1 MDTDLDTLATALYV
15 TVDDLLK
22 TNPDQ
27 LPERPKVGI
36 EPLISD
42 AEMIVLAVMQ
52 ALLSYRSESRWLRR
66 AHKDF
71 HTMFPTLP
79 RQSGYN
85 KRLRKLGCVMAW
97 IITQLAQQTSVF
109 TDDVWIVDSTPI
121 ECGHSRATVTTSNLA
136 GWASY
141 GYCASHSRW
150 FWGLRLHLISTL
162 HGLPIGWAVTSANL
176 DERMILTD
184 LTDSLPN
191 LDTPHTLLADKG
203 YRSHH
208 LDTHLTNHNIDLIR
222 PAVKN
227 EPTRSGH
234 EFLRP
239 LRQTIE
245 SIFDTFKG
253 QLDLENPGGYTPLG
267 VLTRITQRI
276 LALTAAIWNNDR
288 QGLHP
293 LRSLIAY
300 DH

>member
-22 TNPDQ
+22 TNPDKAPQ
-27 LPERPKVGI
+27 RPAVGI
-36 EPLISD
+36 APVITD
-42 AEMIVLAVMQ
+42 AELIVLAVMQ

-71 HTMFPTLP
+71 HGMFPHLP

-85 KRLRKLGCVMAW
+85 KRLRKLAPLMGW
-97 IITQLAQQTSVF
+97 IITHLAHQTSIF
-109 TDDVWIVDSTPI
+109 TDDVWVVDSTPI
-121 ECGHSRATVTTSNLA
+121 ECGRSRTTVNNSDLA
-136 GWASY
+136 GWATY
-141 GYCASHSRW
+141 GYCASHTRW

-162 HGLPIGWAVTSANL
+162 HGLPIGWAVTSANQ
-176 DERMILTD
+176 DERAVLTELTD
-184 LTDSLPN
+184 TLPTD
-191 LDTPHTLLADKG
+191 TAHILLADKG
-203 YRSHH
+203 YRSQQ
-208 LDTHLTNHNIDLIR
+208 LDTHLTNNSIDLIR
-222 PAVKN
+222 PAVKG

-267 VLTRITQRI
+267 VLTRITQRV

-288 QGLHP
+288 QNLRP